1 MCDALEKIYRN
12 GEIMPEPAKNGDTVR
27 VHYTGRLETG
37 EVFDSSEGGDPLEFE
52 VGSGQVIAGFDENV
66 HGMNV
71 GDRKTIEIK
80 PEDAYGERVEGLVGK
95 VERAGLQLDG
105 EPEVG
110 MELALQLPD
119 GQQVPVRITEVTD
132 DTITFDANHPLAG
145 QKLIF
150 DIKRV

>member
-1 MCDALEKIYRN
+1 
-12 GEIMPEPAKNGDTVR
+12 MPEPAKNGDTVR
-27 VHYTGRLETG
+27 IHYTGRLETG

-66 HGMNV
+66 QGMSV
-71 GDRKTIEIK
+71 GDKKTIEIE
-80 PEDAYGERVEGLVGK
+80 PENAYGERVEGLVGK
-95 VERAGLQLDG
+95 VERAGLHLDG

-119 GQQVPVRITEVTD
+119 GQQIPVRITEVTD

-145 QKLIF
+145 EKLIF
-150 DIKRV
+150 EIKRV